1 MSMSYVKCFCSLLLL
16 SALLLPV
23 QPVLATEGGGGAYPN
38 GAEDFMS
45 GAVPPPGTYILNY
58 FNYYSADK
66 LADNNGNG
74 AMPGF
79 KLRVTT
85 DVVRI
90 VHVTQKQL
98 FGGLWAMHMLIPIQ
112 NVDLSVPIPGASKS
126 KTGLADIIISP
137 FILSW
142 HAKNWH
148 AATGLEFFVPT
159 GSYDKNDMANLGRN
173 YWTFEP
179 VFAGTY
185 ITDSGYEVSGKFMY
199 DFNTKN
205 DDKNYLS
212 GQEFHMDYAFGKKI
226 DKFTFGGAGY
236 LYQQVTDDE
245 SNGVTVH
252 NNKGSVVAIGPAV
265 KYDYK
270 KMSFSLKYLFEAAA
284 NNRPEGNNLWFKFS
298 YAF

>member
-1 MSMSYVKCFCSLLLL
+1 MSMSYVKSFCSLLLL
-16 SALLLPV
+16 SSFLLSG
-23 QPVLATEGGGGAYPN
+23 QPALATEGGGGAYHN
-38 GAEDFMS
+38 GADDFMS

-58 FNYYSADK
+58 FQYYSADK
-66 LADNNGNG
+66 LTDNNGND
-74 AMPGF
+74 ARPGF
-79 KLRVTT
+79 KLRATG
-85 DVVRI
+85 DVFRFI
-90 VHVTQKQL
+90 HVTDKKL
-98 FGGLWAMHMLIPIQ
+98 FGGFWAMHLLLPLA
-112 NVDLSVPIPGASKS
+112 NVDVTVPGASQS
-126 KTGLADIIISP
+126 KTGLGDIVIAP

-148 AATGLEFFVPT
+148 AATGLDFVLPT
-159 GSYDKNDMANLGRN
+159 GSYNKNDMANIGRN

-179 VFAGTY
+179 IFAGTY

-205 DDKNYLS
+205 EDTNYLS

-226 DKFTFGGAGY
+226 DKFTLGGAGY

-284 NNRPEGNNLWFKFS
+284 NNRPEGKNLWFKFS

>member
-1 MSMSYVKCFCSLLLL
+1 MSQKSLYSLFLLLFALLL
-16 SALLLPV
+16 SG
-23 QPVLATEGGGGAYPN
+23 QPASATEMGGGAYPN

-66 LADNNGNG
+66 LADNNGNS

-79 KLRVTT
+79 KLKVTT

-90 VHVTQKQL
+90 VHVTEKQL
-98 FGGLWAMHMLIPIQ
+98 FGGFWAMHLLLPIQ
-112 NVDLSVPIPGASKS
+112 NMDLTVPITGASKNKS
-126 KTGLADIIISP
+126 GLADIVVSP

-148 AATGLEFFVPT
+148 AATGIEFFVPT
-159 GSYDKNDMANLGRN
+159 GSYDKNDMANLSRN

-205 DDKNYLS
+205 DDTNYLS
-212 GQEFHMDYAFGKKI
+212 GQEFHIDYALGKKI
-226 DKFTFGGAGY
+226 GNFTFGGAGY

-245 SNGVTVH
+245 SNGAKV
-252 NNKGSVVAIGPAV
+252 NNSKGSVVAIGPAI

-270 KMSFSLKYLFEAAA
+270 KMSFSLKYLFETAA
-284 NNRPEGNNLWFKFS
+284 NNRPEGDNLWFKFS